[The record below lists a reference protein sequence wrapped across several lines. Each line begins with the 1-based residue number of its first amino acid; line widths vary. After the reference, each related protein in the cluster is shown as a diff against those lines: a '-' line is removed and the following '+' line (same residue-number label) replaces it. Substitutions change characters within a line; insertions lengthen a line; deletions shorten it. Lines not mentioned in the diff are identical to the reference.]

1 MSLRVVLAP
10 DSFKESLSA
19 VDVCTALAR
28 GVRAAAPDAEVACV
42 PMADGGEGTAATLVA
57 ATDGRQVPVSVTG
70 PLGTPLESS
79 FGLLGGGT
87 TAVVEL
93 AAASGLELVPVSERD
108 VRRSSTFGTGELVRA
123 ALDAGATRV
132 VVGIGGSATN
142 DGGAGLLT
150 ALGVRVLDSSGEPV
164 RPGAEGLCEVVG
176 VDWSG
181 LDPRL
186 RDVRLDVACDVDNP
200 LLGPRGA
207 SAVFGPQKGASDD
220 DVADLE
226 AALARWADV
235 VAASGEDHR
244 DVSGAGAAG
253 GTGFALL
260 QLGAE
265 LRPGVGLVAD
275 VVGLRTAVEGA
286 DLVITG
292 EGRVDAQTLHGK
304 TPAGVLSVAREL
316 GAPVV
321 VLAGCVGDGAEQLLD
336 AGAAAVLPVADG
348 ATAPADLLVP
358 DVAAANL
365 ERTAR
370 SVVALWRAARASTGG

>member
-1 MSLRVVLAP
+1 MLAP

>member
-10 DSFKESLSA
+10 DSFKESLPA
-19 VDVCTALAR
+19 ADVCVALER
-28 GVRAAAPDAEVACV
+28 GVRAAAPEAEVACV

-57 ATDGRQVPVSVTG
+57 ATGGRQVPVTVTG
-70 PLGTPLESS
+70 PLGASVESS
-79 FGLLGGGT
+79 FGLLGDGT

-93 AAASGLELVPVSERD
+93 AAASGLELVAAAERD
-108 VRRSSTFGTGELVRA
+108 VRRSSTFGTGELVGA

-142 DGGAGLLT
+142 DGGAGLLV
-150 ALGVRVLDSSGEPV
+150 ALGARVLDASGAPV
-164 RPGAEGLCEVVG
+164 RPGGEGLHDVVDI
-176 VDWSG
+176 DWSG

-207 SAVFGPQKGASDD
+207 SAVFGPQKGATDD
-220 DVADLE
+220 DVVALE

-244 DVSGAGAAG
+244 DEPGAGAAG

-260 QLGAE
+260 QLGAS
-265 LRPGVGLVAD
+265 LRPGVDLVAD

-292 EGRVDAQTLHGK
+292 EGRVDDQTLHGK
-304 TPAGVLSVAREL
+304 TPAGVLSLAREL
-316 GAPVV
+316 GVPVA
-321 VLAGCVGDGAEQLLD
+321 VLAGCVGQGAEGLLD
-336 AGAAAVLPVADG
+336 AGAAALVPIADG
-348 ATAPADLLVP
+348 ATTPAELLRP
-358 DVAAANL
+358 DIAAANL

-370 SVVALWRAARASTGG
+370 SVVALWLAARASTGP

>member
-1 MSLRVVLAP
+1 MLAP

-19 VDVCTALAR
+19 ADVCAALER
-28 GVRAAAPDAEVACV
+28 GVRAAAPDAEVVCV

-57 ATDGRQVPVSVTG
+57 ATGGRHVPATVVG
-70 PLGTPLESS
+70 PLGNPVESS
-79 FGLLGGGT
+79 FGLLGDGT

-93 AAASGLELVPVSERD
+93 AAASGLELVPVTERD
-108 VRRSSTFGTGELVRA
+108 VHRSGTSGTGELVRA
-123 ALDAGATRV
+123 ALDAGVTRV
-132 VVGIGGSATN
+132 IVGIGGSATN
-142 DGGAGLLT
+142 DGGAGLLA
-150 ALGVRVLDSSGEPV
+150 ALGARVLDASGGPV
-164 RPGAEGLCEVVG
+164 RPGGEGLHAVERI
-176 VDWSG
+176 DWSG

-186 RDVRLDVACDVDNP
+186 RDVRMDVACDVDNP

-235 VAASGEDHR
+235 VAVSGTDHR
-244 DVSGAGAAG
+244 DTPGAGAAG

-260 QLGAE
+260 QVGAV
-265 LRPGVGLVAD
+265 LRPGVELVAD
-275 VVGLRTAVEGA
+275 VVGLRAAVEGA
-286 DLVITG
+286 DLVVTG

-304 TPAGVLSVAREL
+304 TPAGVLAQGRAL
-316 GAPVV
+316 GVPVV
-321 VLAGCVGDGAEQLLD
+321 VVGGSVGDGAEEVLE

-348 ATAPADLLVP
+348 ATAQPDLLAP
-358 DVAAANL
+358 DVTSANL

-370 SVVALWRAARASTGG
+370 SVVTLWLAARTSTGG